1 MIDDLSCP
9 LADSVPKMPFMI
21 TPLAPWGIDDRSDG
35 LYRAILRYP
44 QRSADQLGRILGWTP
59 SEVDELARPL
69 LRVRLV
75 RLTESGIY
83 FAPPPTAAIDR
94 LVAQEQARLAQRR
107 QKVLEARAA
116 TADFT
121 AEHLSGQAERRM
133 PVPMDVVTGAEI
145 PGAIEDL
152 ARTTRGDV
160 CSLVRRSRSTKHPY
174 LTQVGRFL
182 LDSGRTMRTVYPIGL
197 LADADQLAAVQ
208 QWLAQGEQARIAP
221 DVPTR
226 MIVFGSEA
234 AVVDL
239 TFDQESE
246 TDLIVRS
253 PVLVAV
259 LRELFERVW
268 THAVA
273 VSYADV
279 DSANDERKKLIE
291 LLSFGQKD
299 EYVAR
304 HLGVS
309 LRTVR
314 RRVSDLLAELGAATR
329 FQAGMEAVRRG
340 WA

>member
-1 MIDDLSCP
+1 MIHDLSCP

-21 TPLAPWGIDDRSDG
+21 TALAPWGIDDRSDV
-35 LYRAILRYP
+35 LYRAILRHP
-44 QRSADQLGRILGWTP
+44 QRTADQLGRILGWTAT
-59 SEVDELARPL
+59 EVNEIARPL

-83 FAPPPTAAIDR
+83 VAPPPNAAIDS
-94 LVAQEQARLAQRR
+94 LVAAEQVRLAQRQQR
-107 QKVLEARAA
+107 VLEARAA
-116 TADFT
+116 AADFT
-121 AEHLSGQAERRM
+121 AEHVSGQAERRT
-133 PVPMDVVTGAEI
+133 PVPMDMVSGAEI

-160 CSLVRRSRSTKHPY
+160 CSLVRRSRTPKHPY
-174 LTQVGRFL
+174 LTQVGRYL
-182 LDSGRTMRTVYPIGL
+182 LDAGRSMRTIYPIGL
-197 LADADQLAAVQ
+197 LADADQLAEVQ
-208 QWLAQGEQARIAP
+208 LWLSQGEQARVAP

-226 MIVFGSEA
+226 MIVFGLEA
-234 AVVDL
+234 AIIDL

-253 PVLVAV
+253 PVLVAA

-273 VSYADV
+273 VSHADV
-279 DSANDERKKLIE
+279 DTANDERKRLIE

-314 RRVSDLLAELGAATR
+314 RRVADLLTELGAATR

>member
-1 MIDDLSCP
+1 ML
-9 LADSVPKMPFMI
+9 
-21 TPLAPWGIDDRSDG
+21 TPLAPWGIDDRSEL
-35 LYRAILRYP
+35 LYRAILRHP
-44 QRSADQLGRILGWTP
+44 QRTADQLGRIIGWTA
-59 SEVDELARPL
+59 SEVNDLARPL
-69 LRVRLV
+69 LRRRLV

-83 FAPPPTAAIDR
+83 VAPPPSAAIDSLIAAER
-94 LVAQEQARLAQRR
+94 VRLAQR
-107 QKVLEARAA
+107 QHQVLEAR
-116 TADFT
+116 TAVSEYT
-121 AEHLSGQAERRM
+121 AEHLSGQAERRP
-133 PVPMDVVTGAEI
+133 PVPMDVVSGTEV

-174 LTQVGRFL
+174 LTQVGRYL
-182 LDSGRTMRTVYPIGL
+182 IDSGRSMRTVYPIGL
-197 LADADQLAAVQ
+197 MADADQLAAVQ
-208 QWLAQGEQARIAP
+208 LWLNQGEQARVTP
-221 DVPTR
+221 EVPTR
-226 MIVFGSEA
+226 MIVFGTEA
-234 AVVDL
+234 AIIDL

-253 PVLVAV
+253 PVLVAA

-273 VSYADV
+273 ISHADV
-279 DSANDERKKLIE
+279 DEGSDDRKKLIE

-314 RRVSDLLAELGAATR
+314 RRVADLLAELGAASR